1 MDAGHIK
8 LNFEASEWFALQEM
22 ARKYGTDVG
31 SILRIA
37 GVAVLEAERRGQFT
51 IARAVGAVATPPKAE
66 LREDA

>member
-37 GVAVLEAERRGQFT
+37 GVAVLEAERRGNFK
-51 IARAVGAVATPPKAE
+51 IARAANPITNPLK
-66 LREDA
+66 LN